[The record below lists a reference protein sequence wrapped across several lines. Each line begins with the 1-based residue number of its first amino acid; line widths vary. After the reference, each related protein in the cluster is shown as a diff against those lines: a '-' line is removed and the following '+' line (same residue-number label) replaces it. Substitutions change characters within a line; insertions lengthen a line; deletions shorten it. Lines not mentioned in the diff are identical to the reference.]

1 MTPVD
6 VRCEAAGDGWR
17 CIATVG
23 TGSAATRHD
32 VTVAGDD
39 AVRLAAARGAAD
51 VERLVV
57 ETFDFLLEREPASAI
72 LRTFDLSV
80 VGSYFPEFETEMAS
94 RLAP

>member
-1 MTPVD
+1 VTPVD
-6 VRCEAAGDGWR
+6 VRCQAAGDGWR
-17 CIATVG
+17 CAVT
-23 TGSAATRHD
+23 TGSGTAGTRHD

-51 VERLVV
+51 VERLLV

-80 VGSYFPEFETEMAS
+80 VASYFPEFEAEMTQ